1 MSNDMTSI
9 QAKEERKKNWSKM
22 AMAVQHKGVLKRARC
37 TINPFKIICTVLI
50 GPLILYCIIKILYY
64 ANIIQRNS

>member
-22 AMAVQHKGVLKRARC
+22 AMAVQHKGVL
-37 TINPFKIICTVLI
+37 
-50 GPLILYCIIKILYY
+50 
-64 ANIIQRNS
+64 